1 MAVLTQYDWIIAIIS
16 IAFCGSSFGN
26 GANDVANSYATSVA
40 ARTLTMPQVGLLSMC
55 TEFFGAVVL
64 GARVTGTIKND
75 IIDLDRFRQTPSTLI
90 LAMGCAEFA
99 SAFWLLAATKLGYPV
114 STTQTIVGALVGVGL
129 AAQARVSWS
138 WKDGSVSQIAASW
151 AIAPLIAAVIAALLF
166 SSLKFTVLER
176 TNSFEK
182 AMKAIPFYLAFTA
195 AVLALFITVEAPG
208 APSLEEL
215 GAGTACG
222 IVLGVFFGALL
233 LAYVFFVP
241 YVHRRLVKEDP
252 RIRLR
257 HIFLGPLLYMENPP
271 IYMPAKGNEFVIDY
285 YADAHDESAEE
296 EKKKKEEKNDN
307 DLEKQQATKN
317 PNLNNGNDNDNT
329 STDSPT
335 TSAPPHLSLEDV
347 ERGKKTPL
355 VTDGTATTGTNTTTN
370 TTNTTTGG
378 GVVQRYKRKPEP
390 EERFLAPTAHL
401 PIHNPKRVWGFVK
414 YFFLQGVTRDCVTHA
429 SSQLSAIHGKAR
441 RYDNRVEHLWTYAQV
456 ASAMMMS
463 IAHGSNDVAN
473 AVGPWI
479 AAYQVYMTGE
489 IREDGESPVWILV
502 AAGFLLGAGFWFMGH
517 HIIKAMGNKITQLSP
532 TRGFAMELGAA
543 ITVLLASRLG
553 LPVSTTQCLTGAVI
567 GVALMN
573 FDVGAV
579 NWRQVAFIFSGWLVT
594 LPCAGLIGGL
604 LMAMSLNT
612 PQFGQG

>member
-1 MAVLTQYDWIIAIIS
+1 MAVLSQYGWIIAVIS

-40 ARTLTMPQVGLLSMC
+40 ARTLTMPQVGFLALC

-64 GARVTGTIKND
+64 GSRVTGTIKND

-99 SAFWLLAATKLGYPV
+99 SAFWLLAATRLGYPV
-114 STTQTIVGALVGVGL
+114 STTQTIVGALVGVGI
-129 AAQARVSWS
+129 AARARVSWS
-138 WKDGSVSQIAASW
+138 WKDGSVTQIAASW
-151 AIAPLIAAVIAALLF
+151 GVAPCIAAVFGAALF
-166 SSLKFTVLER
+166 ASLKFAVLER
-176 TNSFEK
+176 ERPFDK
-182 AMKAIPFYLAFTA
+182 AMRAIPFYLAFTA

-208 APSLEEL
+208 APSLEDL
-215 GAGTACG
+215 GAGTVCG
-222 IVLGVFFGALL
+222 IILGVFFGVLL

-271 IYMPAKGNEFVIDY
+271 VYMPAKGNEFVIDY
-285 YADAHDESAEE
+285 YASARGESESTGNGHVE
-296 EKKKKEEKNDN
+296 SQTKSEGGDDKGEKLDGGGGGGG
-307 DLEKQQATKN
+307 
-317 PNLNNGNDNDNT
+317 NN
-329 STDSPT
+329 SPG
-335 TSAPPHLSLEDV
+335 SPRSVPLSLEDV
-347 ERGKKTPL
+347 ERGKK
-355 VTDGTATTGTNTTTN
+355 
-370 TTNTTTGG
+370 G
-378 GVVQRYKRKPEP
+378 GVVQRYKRAPEP
-390 EERFLAPTAHL
+390 EQRFLAPTAHL
-401 PIHNPKRVWGFVK
+401 PIQHPRRIWSFVK
-414 YFFLQGVTRDCVTHA
+414 YFFLQGVTRDCVTH
-429 SSQLSAIHGKAR
+429 SSDQLSAVHGRAKK
-441 RYDNRVEHLWTYAQV
+441 YDNRVEHLWTYAQV

-479 AAYQVYMTGE
+479 AAYQVYVTGE
-489 IREDGESPVWILV
+489 VREDGETPIWILV
-502 AAGFLLGAGFWFMGH
+502 VAGFLLSAGFWFMGH

-579 NWRQVAFIFSGWLVT
+579 NWRQVAFIFSGWIVT
-594 LPCAGLIGGL
+594 LPCAGLVGGL

-612 PQFGQG
+612 PQFGQD

>member
-1 MAVLTQYDWIIAIIS
+1 MAVLTQYDWIIAVIS

-40 ARTLTMPQVGLLSMC
+40 ARTLTMPQVGFLSML

-99 SAFWLLAATKLGYPV
+99 SAFWLLAATKMGYPV
-114 STTQTIVGALVGVGL
+114 STTQTIVGALVGVGI
-129 AAQARVSWS
+129 AAQAQVSWS

-151 AIAPLIAAVIAALLF
+151 GVAPCIAAVFGAVLF
-166 SSLKFTVLER
+166 GSLKFTVLER
-176 TNSFEK
+176 ENSFEK

-222 IVLGVFFGALL
+222 IVFGVFFGALL
-233 LAYVFFVP
+233 LAYIFFVP
-241 YVHRRLVKEDP
+241 YVHRRLVKEDA

-271 IYMPAKGNEFVIDY
+271 IYMPAEGNEIVIDY
-285 YADAHDESAEE
+285 YASAHDDSADANDADV
-296 EKKKKEEKNDN
+296 EKTAAKAEGGKDNGEKTAD
-307 DLEKQQATKN
+307 
-317 PNLNNGNDNDNT
+317 G
-329 STDSPT
+329 DSP
-335 TSAPPHLSLEDV
+335 SPAPLSLEDV
-347 ERGKKTPL
+347 ERGKKVPQP
-355 VTDGTATTGTNTTTN
+355 
-370 TTNTTTGG
+370 G
-378 GVVQRYKRKPEP
+378 GVVQRYQRKPEP

-401 PIHNPKRVWGFVK
+401 PIHNPKRIWSFVK

-429 SSQLSAIHGKAR
+429 SSQLAAVHGKAKK
-441 RYDNRVEHLWTYAQV
+441 YDNRVEHLWTYAQV

-489 IREDGESPVWILV
+489 ISENGETPIWILV
-502 AAGFLLGAGFWFMGH
+502 VAGFLLGAGFWFMGH
-517 HIIKAMGNKITQLSP
+517 HIIKAMGNKLTQLSP

-573 FDVGAV
+573 FDVRAV

>member
-1 MAVLTQYDWIIAIIS
+1 MAVPVLTQYDWIIAVITL
-16 IAFCGSSFGN
+16 AFCGSSIGN

-40 ARTLTMPQVGLLSMC
+40 ARTLTMPQVGFLSMC

-64 GARVTGTIKND
+64 GSKVTGTIKNN
-75 IIDLDRFRQTPSTLI
+75 IIELDRFRTTPSTLI

-99 SAFWLLAATKLGYPV
+99 SAFWLLAATKVGYPV
-114 STTQTIVGALVGVGL
+114 STTQTIVGALVGVGI
-129 AAQARVSWS
+129 AAQAQVSWAWS
-138 WKDGSVSQIAASW
+138 DGSVSQIAASW
-151 AIAPLIAAVIAALLF
+151 GIAPCISAAFAAILF
-166 SSLKFTVLER
+166 GSLKFTVLER
-176 TNSFEK
+176 ENSFEK

-195 AVLALFITVEAPG
+195 AILALFITVEAPG

-215 GAGTACG
+215 GAGTVCG
-222 IVLGVFFGALL
+222 IILGVFFGILL
-233 LAYVFFVP
+233 LSYIFFVP
-241 YVHRRLVKEDP
+241 YVHRRLVKEDT

-271 IYMPAKGNEFVIDY
+271 IYLPAKGNEVVIDY
-285 YADAHDESAEE
+285 YASAHDDSNVTNEG
-296 EKKKKEEKNDN
+296 DI
-307 DLEKQQATKN
+307 EKQAVKTEG
-317 PNLNNGNDNDNT
+317 GNDRGEKVIGNDSNSDT
-329 STDSPT
+329 PSPV
-335 TSAPPHLSLEDV
+335 PMSLEDV
-347 ERGKKTPL
+347 ERGKKTQENP
-355 VTDGTATTGTNTTTN
+355 A
-370 TTNTTTGG
+370 
-378 GVVQRYKRKPEP
+378 VVQRYKRMPEP

-401 PIHNPKRVWGFVK
+401 PIHNPRRIWSFIK

-429 SSQLSAIHGKAR
+429 SSQLAAIHGKAKK
-441 RYDNRVEHLWTYAQV
+441 YDNRVEHLWTYAQV

-473 AVGPWI
+473 AVGPWV

-489 IREDGESPVWILV
+489 VSEKGDTPIWILV
-502 AAGFLLGAGFWFMGH
+502 VAGFLLGAGFWFMGH
-517 HIIKAMGNKITQLSP
+517 HIIKAMGNKLTQLSP

-579 NWRQVAFIFSGWLVT
+579 NWRQVAFIFSGWIVT

>member
-1 MAVLTQYDWIIAIIS
+1 MAVLSQYDWIIAVIS

-40 ARTLTMPQVGLLSMC
+40 ARTLTMPQVGFLSMC

-64 GARVTGTIKND
+64 GSRVTGTIKND

-114 STTQTIVGALVGVGL
+114 STTQTIVGALVGVGI
-129 AAQARVSWS
+129 AAQAQVSWS
-138 WKDGSVSQIAASW
+138 WKDGSVTQIAASW
-151 AIAPLIAAVIAALLF
+151 GVAPCIAAVFGAALF
-166 SSLKFTVLER
+166 ASLKFTVLER
-176 TNSFEK
+176 QQPFEK

-195 AVLALFITVEAPG
+195 SVLALFITVEAPG

-222 IVLGVFFGALL
+222 IVLGVFFGVLL

-241 YVHRRLVKEDP
+241 YVHRRLVKEDA

-271 IYMPAKGNEFVIDY
+271 VYMPAKGNEFVIDY
-285 YADAHDESAEE
+285 YASAHDESQSTNHA
-296 EKKKKEEKNDN
+296 DV
-307 DLEKQQATKN
+307 EKQTKAESSNDKDEKVAGSDINN
-317 PNLNNGNDNDNT
+317 P
-329 STDSPT
+329 DSPI
-335 TSAPPHLSLEDV
+335 SAPLSLEDV
-347 ERGKKTPL
+347 ERGKKAPSQ
-355 VTDGTATTGTNTTTN
+355 
-370 TTNTTTGG
+370 G
-378 GVVQRYKRKPEP
+378 GVVQRYQRKPEP

-401 PIHNPKRVWGFVK
+401 PIQHPKRIWSFIK

-429 SSQLSAIHGKAR
+429 SNQLSAVHGKAKK
-441 RYDNRVEHLWTYAQV
+441 YDNRVEHLWTYAQV

-489 IREDGESPVWILV
+489 IREDGETPIWILV
-502 AAGFLLGAGFWFMGH
+502 VAGFLLGAGFWFMGH

-553 LPVSTTQCLTGAVI
+553 LPVSTTQCLTGSVV

-573 FDVGAV
+573 FDIGAV
-579 NWRQVAFIFSGWLVT
+579 NWRQVAFIFSGWIVT

-612 PQFGQG
+612 PQFGQD

>member
-1 MAVLTQYDWIIAIIS
+1 MAVLSQYDWIIALIS

-26 GANDVANSYATSVA
+26 GANDVSNSFATSVA
-40 ARTLTMPQVGLLSMC
+40 ARSLTMPQVGLLSMC

-114 STTQTIVGALVGVGL
+114 STTQTIVGALVGVGI
-129 AAQARVSWS
+129 AAQAQVSWS
-138 WKDGSVSQIAASW
+138 WKDGSVTQIAASW
-151 AIAPLIAAVIAALLF
+151 GVAPCIAAVIGAVLF
-166 SSLKFTVLER
+166 ASIKFTVLER
-176 TNSFEK
+176 EKSFEK
-182 AMKAIPFYLAFTA
+182 AMRVIPFYLAFTA

-215 GAGTACG
+215 GAGIACG

-285 YADAHDESAEE
+285 YASAHDESQST
-296 EKKKKEEKNDN
+296 KND
-307 DLEKQQATKN
+307 DVEKQTKSEGS
-317 PNLNNGNDNDNT
+317 NNKDEKVTGSGSN
-329 STDSPT
+329 SPDSPT
-335 TSAPPHLSLEDV
+335 SAPLSLEDV
-347 ERGKKTPL
+347 ERGKMAP
-355 VTDGTATTGTNTTTN
+355 V
-370 TTNTTTGG
+370 GG
-378 GVVQRYKRKPEP
+378 GVVQRYQRKPEP

-401 PIHNPKRVWGFVK
+401 PIQNPKRIWSFIK

-429 SSQLSAIHGKAR
+429 SDQLSAIHAKAK
-441 RYDNRVEHLWTYAQV
+441 RYDNRVEHVFTYAQV

-473 AVGPWI
+473 AIGPFI

-489 IREDGESPVWILV
+489 IREDGETPIWILV

-517 HIIKAMGNKITQLSP
+517 HIMKAMGNKITQMSP
-532 TRGFAMELGAA
+532 TRGFAMELAAA

-579 NWRQVAFIFSGWLVT
+579 NWRQVAFIFSGWIVT

>member
-1 MAVLTQYDWIIAIIS
+1 MPALPQYDWIIALIS

-40 ARTLTMPQVGLLSMC
+40 ARTLTMPQVGALSMF

-64 GARVTGTIKND
+64 GSRVTGTIKND
-75 IIDLDRFRQTPSTLI
+75 IIGLDRFRETPATLI
-90 LAMGCAEFA
+90 LGMGCAEFA
-99 SAFWLLAATKLGYPV
+99 SAFWLLAATKMGYPV
-114 STTQTIVGALVGVGL
+114 STTQTIVGALVGVGI
-129 AAQARVSWS
+129 AAQAGVSWS
-138 WKDGSVSQIAASW
+138 WKDGSVSQVAASW
-151 AIAPLIAAVIAALLF
+151 AIAPLISAVFSAVLF
-166 SSLKFTVLER
+166 GSLKFAVLER
-176 TNSFEK
+176 KNPFEK

-215 GAGTACG
+215 GAGKACG
-222 IVLGVFFGALL
+222 IILGVFFGALL
-233 LAYVFFVP
+233 LSYVFFVP
-241 YVHRRLVKEDP
+241 YAHRRLVKEDT

-257 HIFLGPLLYMENPP
+257 HVILGPLLYKENPP
-271 IYMPAKGNEFVIDY
+271 IFMPAKGNEVVKDY
-285 YADAHDESAEE
+285 YANDETIM
-296 EKKKKEEKNDN
+296 KDG
-307 DLEKQQATKN
+307 EKQQTKTEADASTGEKLVN
-317 PNLNNGNDNDNT
+317 NDNSSDMP
-329 STDSPT
+329 SPV
-335 TSAPPHLSLEDV
+335 PLSLDDV
-347 ERGKKTPL
+347 ERGKTAP
-355 VTDGTATTGTNTTTN
+355 VTE
-370 TTNTTTGG
+370 

-401 PIHNPKRVWGFVK
+401 PINNPKRIWSFVK

-429 SSQLSAIHGKAR
+429 DTQLAHVHGKAKQ
-441 RYDNRVEHLWTYAQV
+441 YDNRAEHLCTYIQV

-489 IREDGESPVWILV
+489 VTEEGESPIWILV
-502 AAGFLLGAGFWFMGH
+502 VAGFLLGAGFWFMGH
-517 HIIKAMGNKITQLSP
+517 HIIKAMGNKLTKMSP
-532 TRGFAMELGAA
+532 SRGFSAELGAA

-553 LPVSTTQCLTGAVI
+553 LPVSTTQCLTGSVV

-573 FDVGAV
+573 LDAGAV
-579 NWRQVAFIFSGWLVT
+579 NWRQVGFVFSGWFIT